1 MLSMGKW
8 EYIAAPGYLLVLIL
22 LLSID
27 GKGSKVRSGCRR
39 REVSS
44 SHCARCSSE
53 RVLLITTLYMS
64 SESWQEKK
72 SYKRQ
77 NNTGQRAKDDSQLR
91 LLQWAFLAK
100 EKNSNNNKN
109 FAIKFP
115 KTLTTKE
122 KNKRIT
128 CHSFLLGLR
137 GTGTRGVTTC

>member
-27 GKGSKVRSGCRR
+27 GKGEQGEIWVQKTRGELLSLCLVLIRKGASYNHPLHVL
-39 REVSS
+39 REL
-44 SHCARCSSE
+44 AG
-53 RVLLITTLYMS
+53 
-64 SESWQEKK
+64 KK
-72 SYKRQ
+72 THKRQ

-115 KTLTTKE
+115 K
-122 KNKRIT
+122 
-128 CHSFLLGLR
+128 HSQQR
-137 GTGTRGVTTC
+137 RKTRE